1 MGLDIGKICIL
12 TTSSIWTT
20 AAFHACVSAMDD
32 RIELIG
38 ALLSEVAG
46 LLEEAA
52 GLAPLD
58 DRAELGER
66 VDRIEEYTRDAI
78 VILTTAKLMLKHGR
92 S

>member
-1 MGLDIGKICIL
+1 
-12 TTSSIWTT
+12 
-20 AAFHACVSAMDD
+20 MDD

-46 LLEEAA
+46 SLEEAA

-58 DRAELGER
+58 DRAELAER

-78 VILTTAKLMLKHGR
+78 FILTTAKVMLKRRR